1 MAHRTSLLLTLAHQM
16 QLSIS
21 SFKNIYR
28 KYSFNE
34 YPDLSNINL
43 GSSFKV
49 IFESYL
55 SIWCLLFVLGPKTKL
70 FKRTYSSDGNQ
81 RNRHTTIHN

>member
-55 SIWCLLFVLGPKTKL
+55 SHLVFAFCFGTKTKL
-70 FKRTYSSDGNQ
+70 F
-81 RNRHTTIHN
+81 